1 MLYNLHMNG
10 KKEMKTRSL
19 VDAKVSR
26 TTSLGFVKALII
38 IATREDPSRGHLT
51 MA

>member
-1 MLYNLHMNG
+1 ME

-19 VDAKVSR
+19 VDAKMSN
-26 TTSLGFVKALII
+26 TTLLGFVKALIK
-38 IATREDPSRGHLT
+38 IATREDLACRHLT